1 MWLSFTWVDSRRID
15 VSESRNKKCKRA
27 KSHSNIQLF
36 DCFKKNMN
44 KRSLNIYLSAD
55 INKKFTK
62 LGSQGKKRSINQRL
76 WEWKERIDWSVQA
89 ARQTMTISENR
100 FRENYERSLSV
111 ISTSI
116 GVQHDQLLHKA
127 WRNIYERS
135 TRREGEWSKDMAKEK
150 PSFEVFVDDFSLVSK
165 VSRASQ
171 YRNVRLY
178 EDK

>member
-1 MWLSFTWVDSRRID
+1 
-15 VSESRNKKCKRA
+15 
-27 KSHSNIQLF
+27 
-36 DCFKKNMN
+36 
-44 KRSLNIYLSAD
+44 
-55 INKKFTK
+55 
-62 LGSQGKKRSINQRL
+62 
-76 WEWKERIDWSVQA
+76 
-89 ARQTMTISENR
+89 MTISENR

-116 GVQHDQLLHKA
+116 GVQHDQRLHKA
-127 WRNIYERS
+127 WRNIYESS